1 MKVKTETQFYVL
13 GHLYFCD
20 LAVPV
25 KCNETGHADQD
36 VNYKIRGQKPITK
49 QIDSEFKRFNPDDS
63 DFNIF

>member
-1 MKVKTETQFYVL
+1 M
-13 GHLYFCD
+13 YFCD

-25 KCNETGHADQD
+25 GCDETGHADQD